1 MAFIVPLVRKDF
13 RIFPPEKKK
22 KQNAGRERSVSM
34 PTTVRT
40 DERVLKDNLTTTA
53 PKSPTKMKS
62 LPSTPKPTVA
72 STSNK
77 TVPRAPRLRLRSE
90 RCSMLSTAKFPA
102 TIEEEAESD
111 SEENGLISSIE
122 VPRKQSKC
130 KQTRSGV
137 REDSQPEIYKH
148 LSTVKVEGITKLSP
162 NLRSRACSSPA
173 TMLSDVVGP
182 GIVGKKCAADELLLN
197 PNSKKFTFSR
207 FLRLHITRH

>member
-22 KQNAGRERSVSM
+22 KQNGVRERSVSM

-40 DERVLKDNLTTTA
+40 DERVLKDSLTVTT
-53 PKSPTKMKS
+53 PKSTTKNP

-77 TVPRAPRLRLRSE
+77 NIPRAPRLRLRSE
-90 RCSMLSTAKFPA
+90 RCSILSTAKFPA

-111 SEENGLISSIE
+111 GEENGLISSTE

-130 KQTRSGV
+130 NQNRSGV
-137 REDSQPEIYKH
+137 PEEFQPEIH
-148 LSTVKVEGITKLSP
+148 QQLSTVKLEATTKLAHQ
-162 NLRSRACSSPA
+162 LRSRACSSPA

-182 GIVGKKCAADELLLN
+182 GIVGRKCAADELILN

-207 FLRLHITRH
+207 FLRLHKTRH